1 MIRRLLRRPWYP
13 PPIMMRKIIE
23 IDDELCDGCG
33 ICIPNCVEGA
43 LKIIDGKARMISDL
57 FCDGL
62 GACLGHCP
70 RGAIRVIEREAEP
83 YDEWRVMERIVR
95 GGAGLIR
102 NHLEHMEAHGEIG
115 YAKIARDYLALHGI
129 PDPTGERPE
138 PVRPAGAPAFSG
150 CPGAASIRLA
160 RRDAASRGEDAATR
174 GETPPGAASGNEAFP
189 GGGPRAE
196 TALTEAARAASVR
209 ASEARSELGAWPVQL
224 HLVNPDAPAFRGAH
238 VLLAA
243 DCSAYA
249 AGNFHSRYLAGKALA
264 IACPKLDSGLE
275 SYREKLTA
283 LFRDAASVTVLMMEV
298 PCCGGLLGL
307 AMKARERAGSTL
319 PISVAV
325 LNVRGE
331 EISRR
336 TVL

>member
-1 MIRRLLRRPWYP
+1 
-13 PPIMMRKIIE
+13 MMRKIIE

-138 PVRPAGAPAFSG
+138 PVRPAGRLFPAVPAP
-150 CPGAASIRLA
+150 
-160 RRDAASRGEDAATR
+160 RRSAWPAG
-174 GETPPGAASGNEAFP
+174 TPLP
-189 GGGPRAE
+189 GGKTPQPGERRPRA
-196 TALTEAARAASVR
+196 
-209 ASEARSELGAWPVQL
+209 
-224 HLVNPDAPAFRGAH
+224 
-238 VLLAA
+238 
-243 DCSAYA
+243 
-249 AGNFHSRYLAGKALA
+249 
-264 IACPKLDSGLE
+264 
-275 SYREKLTA
+275 
-283 LFRDAASVTVLMMEV
+283 
-298 PCCGGLLGL
+298 PC
-307 AMKARERAGSTL
+307 R
-319 PISVAV
+319 
-325 LNVRGE
+325 
-331 EISRR
+331 
-336 TVL
+336 